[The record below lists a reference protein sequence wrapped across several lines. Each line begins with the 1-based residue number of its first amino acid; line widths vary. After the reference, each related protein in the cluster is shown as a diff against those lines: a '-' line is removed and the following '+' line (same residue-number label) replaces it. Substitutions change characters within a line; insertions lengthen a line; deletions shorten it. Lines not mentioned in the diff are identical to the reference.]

1 MRGCFSAIQYVEV
14 MKTVEIFKTDITQ
27 SSIANDVIISLL
39 QIWPECRI
47 NFDLHDCDN
56 ILRIESSEVLNTADI
71 KEHLHKIGFR
81 AELLD

>member
-1 MRGCFSAIQYVEV
+1 MRSCFSAIQYVEV
-14 MKTVEIFKTDITQ
+14 MKTVEVFKTNITQ
-27 SSIANDVIISLL
+27 SSVANDVIKSLL
-39 QIWPECRI
+39 QILPGCRI

-56 ILRIESSEVLNTADI
+56 ILRIESPEVLSTADI

>member
-1 MRGCFSAIQYVEV
+1 
-14 MKTVEIFKTDITQ
+14 MKTIEVFKTNITHP
-27 SSIANDVIISLL
+27 SVANDVIESLIKIL
-39 QIWPECRI
+39 PECRI

-56 ILRIESSEVLNTADI
+56 ILRIESLEILCTDKI